1 MAINFPN
8 LNDVRESATQALVS
22 VILKTF
28 LSPITQGAKDTYAEM
43 SRKTSVP
50 AAPGQEI
57 ENFDLTSMC
66 AVTMN
71 TLHGTSFGN
80 NTLNSQGENQ
90 MFLFGGSDGWSY
102 NRWFTIHPEYGLIE
116 MPYTLPFEFNRGLC
130 HSGAPNQGSDLIE
143 AKCAYYMVHSSLLTG
158 LKFRF

>member
-1 MAINFPN
+1 MR
-8 LNDVRESATQALVS
+8 DSARLVVVN

-43 SRKTSVP
+43 SWKTSVP

-102 NRWFTIHPEYGLIE
+102 NRWFTIHPDYGLIE

-130 HSGAPNQGSDLIE
+130 HSGAPNQGSDLIV
-143 AKCAYYMVHSSLLTG
+143 AKWASYMVHSSLLTG
-158 LKFRF
+158 LELRF